1 MNKQILKDAGLTE
14 GEIKVYLALLELGD
28 TTTGPLVDKS
38 GVARSI
44 VYQILE
50 RLIEKGL
57 ASYIVKDKTKYYQA
71 ADPNKLLDYA
81 QKRKEEIDNNV
92 KEIEKI
98 LPDLLSKKK
107 LKDTSSAKIY
117 FGMKGIR
124 TAHEGTYRLK
134 KGESFYYLGI
144 PASQPEEQHIYWKKD
159 HLRRIKAGIKSQ
171 VLFNRDTDPEIM
183 KNRNSFKGCDARY
196 MPKGI
201 TTPASFLIYK
211 DTVVISVQDPQQIA
225 VEIRNQD
232 IKDSFQ
238 AYFDNFWKKST
249 KLKK

>member
-81 QKRKEEIDNNV
+81 QKRKE
-92 KEIEKI
+92 
-98 LPDLLSKKK
+98 
-107 LKDTSSAKIY
+107 
-117 FGMKGIR
+117 
-124 TAHEGTYRLK
+124 
-134 KGESFYYLGI
+134 
-144 PASQPEEQHIYWKKD
+144 
-159 HLRRIKAGIKSQ
+159 
-171 VLFNRDTDPEIM
+171 
-183 KNRNSFKGCDARY
+183 
-196 MPKGI
+196 
-201 TTPASFLIYK
+201 
-211 DTVVISVQDPQQIA
+211 
-225 VEIRNQD
+225 
-232 IKDSFQ
+232 
-238 AYFDNFWKKST
+238 
-249 KLKK
+249 